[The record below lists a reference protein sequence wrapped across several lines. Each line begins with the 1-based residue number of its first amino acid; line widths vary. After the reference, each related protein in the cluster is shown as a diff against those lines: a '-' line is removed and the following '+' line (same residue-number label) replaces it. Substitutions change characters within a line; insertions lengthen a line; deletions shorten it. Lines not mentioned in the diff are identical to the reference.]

1 MVAGMLSRYFAYLFF
16 CRPIEVRYSP
26 AALTGVSP

>member
-16 CRPIEVRYSP
+16 LSVGRRWLPTYCDD
-26 AALTGVSP
+26 